1 MKPSFYLSR
10 SAFAGIVLYLA
21 ASCGGSADPQPKLS
35 QNGDGL
41 QPNPYFGQS
50 VRTPYEAVAKDQ
62 LLARHIEKL
71 RSGSREGLRFAKQVI
86 GDYGEKAV
94 PALVEGL
101 RVELD
106 QGSAAAANFLSALSY
121 TKTQQ
126 TLPILLEVLENH
138 PLPLVRSQAIDT
150 IGILKQTELLAGL
163 LEHAQRETESGPMTR
178 LMPCLCSLGG
188 KEAAAY
194 LAGLVQLWADGSP
207 FHLNGTNAWDS
218 LLLIEGDVA
227 LAKIASLLDAVP
239 PLLRHAGWIRLYEG
253 GQEQWKAQALSLL
266 DHETLPNATLRR
278 RLVAALATD
287 GDLDSVMLASLDPD
301 FTVRVAVIEALRL
314 SEEPLSEAAH
324 AHLIKVAS
332 SPNKDSAYPALRA
345 LLERGEGVHL
355 EPWLA
360 QVKGYP
366 TRAGSIDALHLFL
379 QEGIQHPRLIP
390 MLIERWPY
398 CEADFRIDIT
408 RVMAK
413 HPSPQAIEF
422 LQKIVSD
429 PEEDPDVRLYGINSL
444 GNSGEMSIPALFEV
458 WKMDPSPTATDKL
471 FSALLRFADDPRV
484 RDFCFELV
492 VDPNASD
499 HAKAWMLAR
508 LPNAYREQAYQPLLD
523 AKEATEREEIRLY
536 IDGILHE
543 FF

>member
-10 SAFAGIVLYLA
+10 SAFAGIVLFLA
-21 ASCGGSADPQPKLS
+21 ASCGGSADPQPNLS
-35 QNGDGL
+35 QNGDSQ
-41 QPNPYFGQS
+41 QPNPYFQQS
-50 VRTPYEAVAKDQ
+50 VRSPYEVVAQDQ

-71 RSGSREGLRFAKQVI
+71 RKGSREGLRFAKQVI
-86 GDYGEKAV
+86 GSYGDKAV
-94 PALVEGL
+94 PALLEGL
-101 RVELD
+101 KVELD

-150 IGILKQTELLAGL
+150 IGILKQTELLPGL
-163 LEHAQRETESGPMTR
+163 LEHAQRESESGPITR
-178 LMPCLCSLGG
+178 LMPCLCTLGG
-188 KEAAAY
+188 LEAAEY
-194 LAGLVQLWADGSP
+194 LADVVKHWADGSP
-207 FHLNGTNAWDS
+207 FHLNGTSAWDS

-227 LAKIASLLDAVP
+227 FVEIESLLDAVP
-239 PLLRHAGWIRLYEG
+239 PLFRHAGWVRLYEG
-253 GQEQWKAQALSLL
+253 GQKKWKEQVLSLL

-278 RLVAALATD
+278 RVVAAFAAE
-287 GDLDSVMLASLDPD
+287 GALDSVMLASLDPD
-301 FTVRVAVIEALRL
+301 FTVRVGVIEALRL

-324 AHLIKVAS
+324 AHLVKVAS

-355 EPWLA
+355 EQWLA

-366 TRAGSIDALHLFL
+366 TGAGSINALHLFL

-398 CEADFRIDIT
+398 CEVDFRIDIT
-408 RVMAK
+408 RIMAK
-413 HPSPQAIEF
+413 HPSPQSIEF
-422 LQKIVSD
+422 LLQVVGD
-429 PEEDPDVRLYGINSL
+429 TEEDPNVRLSGISML
-444 GNSGEMSIPALFEV
+444 GNSGEISIPALFEV
-458 WKMDPSPTATDKL
+458 WEMDPSPTATDKL
-471 FSALLRFADDPRV
+471 FAAMLRYADVPRV
-484 RDFCFELV
+484 RDFCFNLV
-492 VDPNASD
+492 VDPNAPD

-508 LPNAYREQAYQPLLD
+508 LPNAYREQAYQPLLN
-523 AKEATEREEIRLY
+523 AKKATEREEIRLY
-536 IDGILHE
+536 IDSILHE